1 MHLSLVSSRLLMVV
15 ASGGLAACVSDRQ
28 VAFTSRVNLA
38 HATRIDG
45 MVVNDV
51 QSQALDAAVYRG
63 FEAGLTQRLG
73 SCGVRA
79 RVVHDAAS
87 LQDPA
92 SEAVQAVQ
100 SAAVMSIEL
109 ASPPFVYT
117 IGSGA
122 SGSSR
127 VTVVFAFNVADMASR
142 QTTWEARSTLEFH
155 LLHNEAD
162 AKLGA
167 WYATQVVSRLRDDG
181 VLTGCPAAAAGWPEV
196 DLPPAPPN
204 PAAEGLW
211 RPE

>member
-15 ASGGLAACVSDRQ
+15 ASGGLAACVSTKQ
-28 VAFTSRVNLA
+28 VAFTSRANLA

-45 MVVNDV
+45 MVVHDV
-51 QSQALDAAVYRG
+51 QSRALDAALYRG

-109 ASPPFVYT
+109 ASPPFIYR
-117 IGSGA
+117 IGPSDFQV
-122 SGSSR
+122 S
-127 VTVVFAFNVADMASR
+127 VVFAFNVTDMASR
-142 QTTWEARSTLEFH
+142 QTTWEARSKLEFH
-155 LLHNEAD
+155 PMYNQAD
-162 AKLGA
+162 VKLGA

-181 VLTGCPAAAAGWPEV
+181 VLTDCPAAAAGWPEV
-196 DLPPAPPN
+196 DLPPAPQD
-204 PAAEGLW
+204 PAAAGLW
-211 RPE
+211 RPD

>member
-1 MHLSLVSSRLLMVV
+1 MHLSLMSSRLLMVV
-15 ASGGLAACVSDRQ
+15 ASGGLAACVSDKQ
-28 VAFTSRVNLA
+28 VAFTSRFNLA

-45 MVVNDV
+45 MVINDV
-51 QSQALDAAVYRG
+51 QSRAVDAALYRG

-79 RVVHDAAS
+79 TVVHDAAS

-100 SAAVMSIEL
+100 PAAAMSIEL
-109 ASPPFVYT
+109 ASPPFVYM
-117 IGSGA
+117 IGSGY
-122 SGSSR
+122 SQVS
-127 VTVVFAFNVADMASR
+127 VVFAFKVADMASR
-142 QTTWEARSTLEFH
+142 QTTWEARSTPEFH

-162 AKLGA
+162 ARLGA

-204 PAAEGLW
+204 PAGEALW
-211 RPE
+211 RPD